1 MSNTPELIL
10 QLVETF
16 ESNIDNFKKQNYN
29 EAQVRQQFINPFFE
43 ALGWD
48 MQNKAG
54 IALAYSDVIHE
65 DAIKVGGFTKA
76 PDYCFRVGGTR
87 KFFVEAK
94 RPSIDIKS
102 DVSPAYQ
109 LRRYAWNAKLPLSIL
124 TDFEEFAVYDC
135 RIRPNV
141 NDKPSTARIFLCT
154 YKEYAEKWE
163 QIANIFGK
171 EAVYKG
177 LFDKYASEKTTKR
190 GTTTVDKEFLAEIE
204 EWRNVL
210 AKNIAIRN
218 GKLSVYDLNFAVQ
231 KTIDRILFLRICED
245 RGIERGEQ
253 LLGLVNGSRIYP
265 RLFELFE
272 KSDERYNS
280 GIFHFHREKDRP
292 ESPDE
297 LSANLKVDDDVLK
310 KIIRDLYYPCPYE
323 FSIMPAEI
331 LGNVYEQFL
340 GKVIRLTASHQA
352 KVEEKPEVK
361 KAGGVY
367 YTPSYI
373 VDYIVKNTVG
383 KLCEGKTPK
392 QIEKLRILD
401 PACGSGSFLIGAYRY
416 LLDFHRDYYA
426 KEPAK
431 HKKAI
436 YQGKGKQ
443 WFLTIDEKKRILLNN
458 IYGVDIDSQAV
469 EVTKLSLLLKV
480 LENETQESL
489 KLFHER
495 ALPDL
500 GNNIKC
506 GNSLIGPDFYHN
518 QQLTLFDDQQQRKIN
533 AFDWQKEFAS
543 IFKQGGFDAVIG
555 NPPYVRS
562 INLKETNETA
572 WNFYRTHYHV
582 ASSRE
587 WDIYLIFVE
596 QCLGFL
602 KATGKLGFIL
612 PNKFLNSQVG
622 ENLRSLLSKGKHLE
636 KIVHFGAFQIFHG
649 ATTYT
654 CLLFLSRRQKEQIEV
669 ARYTGPVNRIEDLCP
684 LPHQDPRFWSSSTV
698 SADSLQ
704 STPWNFTVDGAGLM
718 EKIKRWPGLGNIA
731 EVFQGVGT
739 RADKVYLVEGHGNKT
754 GLVRVF
760 SPEKES
766 EYLLEPIFLKPA
778 LRGRSIRR
786 YEIETGLLL
795 IVPYEAICDKMVLVP
810 QNKLAQVAPRMLAYL
825 CDCKSRLNEREDG
838 RFKGEGWYCYGRPQN
853 MNRFEV
859 GEKIVL
865 PDVCKRGTCSFDR
878 DGQWLLDTC
887 YGIARKPETQI
898 DLRYILAILNSPLL
912 TYFLKET
919 GTPLRGG
926 YFRMKTA
933 YLNPLPI
940 RTIDFDKSPDK
951 SKHDKIVSFVEQI
964 LELHKKLAEIKNPD
978 EKTRLQ
984 RQIDATDSQI
994 DKLVYDLY
1002 GLTEEEIKIVEEAG
1016 K

>member
-16 ESNIDNFKKQNYN
+16 DRNIDNFKKQNYH

-76 PDYCFRVGGTR
+76 PDYCFRIGGTR

-94 RPSIDIKS
+94 KPSVDIKS

-135 RIRPNV
+135 QVRPNV
-141 NDKPSTARIFLCT
+141 NDKPSTARIFFCT
-154 YKEYAEKWE
+154 YKEYADKWE
-163 QIANIFGK
+163 QIAKIFGK

-245 RGIERGEQ
+245 RGIERSEQ
-253 LLGLVNGSRIYP
+253 LLGLINGSRIYP

-280 GIFHFHREKDRP
+280 GIFHFRREKDRP

-297 LSANLKVDDDVLK
+297 LSANLKVDDDILK

-392 QIEKLRILD
+392 QIEKLKILD
-401 PACGSGSFLIGAYRY
+401 PACGSGSFLIGAYQY

-426 KEPAK
+426 EDPSK

-443 WFLTIDEKKRILLNN
+443 WFLTIDEKKRVLLNN

-489 KLFHER
+489 RLFHER

-506 GNSLIGPDFYHN
+506 GNSLIGPDFYQN
-518 QQLTLFDDQQQRKIN
+518 QQLNLFGDEQQRKIN
-533 AFDWQKEFAS
+533 AFDWQKEFAE
-543 IFKQGGFDAVIG
+543 IFKKGGFDAVIG
-555 NPPYVRS
+555 NPPYLYSAGQSYPQYFARTYH
-562 INLKETNETA
+562 LA
-572 WNFYRTHYHV
+572 QYQADFYAYFT
-582 ASSRE
+582 E
-587 WDIYLIFVE
+587 
-596 QCLGFL
+596 
-602 KATGKLGFIL
+602 KAL
-612 PNKFLNSQVG
+612 
-622 ENLRSLLSKGKHLE
+622 SLTRSKGKFSFIVSDSWLKAEGFSKLRNHLLTKHRIE
-636 KIVHFGAFQIFHG
+636 SLAVFDYTVFAGAAIENSIFVV
-649 ATTYT
+649 TVKERPLLIPIDRFSNPNT
-654 CLLFLSRRQKEQIEV
+654 CLKTNEIDPVDAAKQDIINPMRSLSCDKVIAKIEQNSRPLEDFLRINRGIHAYRTDGYGKSKFGTGPQTKEDKEACSYHANKPLNKTYLPELKGKDVFRFTFSPTGKFLSYGPWLAEPREPNYFFNPKITLRKIIGPKLSGTYIEEPVALDQSLYVLISKSKEGDELKYFLGILLSRL
-669 ARYTGPVNRIEDLCP
+669 AAWYLRTKFAIYDTLYPWYTKKQLAAFPVKEIDTHLIR
-684 LPHQDPRFWSSSTV
+684 
-698 SADSLQ
+698 
-704 STPWNFTVDGAGLM
+704 
-718 EKIKRWPGLGNIA
+718 
-731 EVFQGVGT
+731 
-739 RADKVYLVEGHGNKT
+739 LVEQ
-754 GLVRVF
+754 
-760 SPEKES
+760 
-766 EYLLEPIFLKPA
+766 
-778 LRGRSIRR
+778 
-786 YEIETGLLL
+786 
-795 IVPYEAICDKMVLVP
+795 M
-810 QNKLAQVAPRMLAYL
+810 
-825 CDCKSRLNEREDG
+825 
-838 RFKGEGWYCYGRPQN
+838 
-853 MNRFEV
+853 
-859 GEKIVL
+859 
-865 PDVCKRGTCSFDR
+865 
-878 DGQWLLDTC
+878 
-887 YGIARKPETQI
+887 
-898 DLRYILAILNSPLL
+898 
-912 TYFLKET
+912 
-919 GTPLRGG
+919 
-926 YFRMKTA
+926 
-933 YLNPLPI
+933 
-940 RTIDFDKSPDK
+940 
-951 SKHDKIVSFVEQI
+951 
-964 LELHKKLAEIKNPD
+964 LELNKKLAGIKNPD

-984 RQIDATDSQI
+984 RQIEATDSQI
-994 DKLVYDLY
+994 DKLVYNLY
-1002 GLTEEEIKIVEEAG
+1002 GLTPEEIAIVESSAG
-1016 K
+1016 G